1 MTTALLRR
9 TTGLLTALTVTAGVG
24 AGIGAGSADAT
35 PAPLKL
41 SSSACAGWI
50 QQGQTS
56 GCVTRLQQLLNSRQY
71 QPIAVDGVFGA
82 GTASAVK
89 KFQRDQGLVAD
100 GIVGSATKA
109 RLDPT
114 GAGRGSAVV
123 TAVTQLMNGTK
134 YPYVWGGGHGAKV
147 GATYG
152 ESNAA
157 GTAHATGLDC
167 SGFTRWAYAKAF
179 GYDRLGSMGAV
190 NQAFLGTKTTNPQP
204 GDLVLYANRSTPTN
218 YHHIAIYLGGGTTA
232 GRIAQ
237 ERTFGSPQVYGTLS
251 TTPAQDLYVF
261 VHIPG

>member
-1 MTTALLRR
+1 MTTFTRR
-9 TTGLLTALTVTAGVG
+9 SAGLLTALTLT
-24 AGIGAGSADAT
+24 AGIGVATADAT
-35 PAPLKL
+35 PAPLSL
-41 SSSACAGWI
+41 QSTACQGWI
-50 QQGQTS
+50 QQGRID
-56 GCVTRLQQLLNSRQY
+56 GCVTRLQQLLNNRQY
-71 QPIAVDGVFGA
+71 QPIAADGVFGS

-100 GIVGSATKA
+100 GIVGAATKA
-109 RLDPT
+109 RLDPV
-114 GAGRGSAVV
+114 GPGHAAAVV
-123 TAVTQLMNGTK
+123 TATNQLMSGTK

-157 GTAHATGLDC
+157 GTTYATGLDC
-167 SGFTRWAYAKAF
+167 SGFVRWAYAKAF
-179 GYDRLGSMGAV
+179 GYDRLGSMGAQ

-204 GDLVLYANRSTPTN
+204 GDLVLYAARTSPTS
-218 YHHIAIYLGGGTTA
+218 YHHIAIYLGGGTTS

-237 ERTFGSPQVYGTLS
+237 ERTFGSTQVYGNLS